1 MEKKRKINNKKY
13 ISGVIKVTG
22 QQEAFG
28 IFGIIKSINWK
39 KNKKEDSKMPNLW
52 CKEDMVKL
60 KFPPTTAVVHD

>member
-39 KNKKEDSKMPNLW
+39 KK
-52 CKEDMVKL
+52 
-60 KFPPTTAVVHD
+60 